1 MRFWDKLLDQLE
13 SAFEMM
19 LPIAFVLYVI
29 LWIGI
34 LYLLFFTA
42 WGADGRE
49 IGLVVCAVR

>member
-19 LPIAFVLYVI
+19 LPMAFVLYVI

-34 LYLLFFTA
+34 LYLLFLTA

-49 IGLVVCAVR
+49 IGLVVCPVR